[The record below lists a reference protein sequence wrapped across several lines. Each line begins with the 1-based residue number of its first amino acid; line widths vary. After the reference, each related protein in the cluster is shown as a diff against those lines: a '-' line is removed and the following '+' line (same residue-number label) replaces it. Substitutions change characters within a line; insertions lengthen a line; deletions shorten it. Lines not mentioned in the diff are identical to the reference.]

1 MCGIWGAWLGQAAME
16 FPSDYLAQTLSHRGP
31 DDAQFW
37 SESDG
42 SIWLGHNRLAIL
54 DLSNAGQQPMHS
66 SCGRY
71 VIVFNG
77 EVYNHLV
84 IRAQLESDGL
94 APAWRGH
101 SDTESLIEAVSA
113 WGLERTLTALA
124 GMFAFALWDSA
135 EKTLTLVRDRLG
147 EKPLYF
153 GWAGSGFA
161 FASELKALRAIPGFK
176 SEIDKG
182 SLALYMRYG
191 YVPTPYSIYKG
202 VSKLPPGCL
211 LVCGSCHIESLTLPK
226 YKPYWNAIQAAKT
239 SVSDRFTFNSDAEAV
254 DSLESVLRNSIRD
267 QMIADVPLGAFLSG
281 GIDSSVVVALMQD
294 LAKTTGNPPV
304 KTFSIGFNER
314 AYDEAPHARAVASHL
329 GTEHK
334 ELYVSPAEALA
345 VIPRLPH
352 LYDEPFADS
361 SQVPTY
367 LVCEMTKQ
375 HVTVALSGDGGDE
388 LFGGYNRYFL
398 AARMWNRI
406 SRMPQPARDLAG
418 RILRAIP
425 IITWDA
431 LYRLLM
437 PVIPKQYQ
445 MRLPGEKIH
454 KAGRLLGAVDEQALY
469 RGLVSQWDPFDVVLD
484 AVEPNSL
491 STNNMTGIPTLIEKM
506 MLYDS
511 VTYLPDDIL
520 TKVDRAAMAV
530 SLETRIP
537 LLDHRVYEFAW
548 RLPLKYKVRDGS
560 GKWILKELLYKYV
573 PQSLVDRPKMGFG
586 VPIDVW
592 LRGPLR
598 DWAEML
604 LDESRLV
611 SEGYFNAQ
619 SIRLKWQDHLSG
631 KYNWQHQLWPVLMFQ
646 AWLMEQ

>member
-1 MCGIWGAWLGQAAME
+1 ME
-16 FPSDYLAQTLSHRGP
+16 FSSERLSRTLSHRGP
-31 DDAQFW
+31 DDAQVW
-37 SESDG
+37 HDPNG

-101 SDTESLIEAVSA
+101 SDTESLIEAISA
-113 WGLERTLTALA
+113 WGLERTLMALV
-124 GMFAFALWDSA
+124 GMFAFALWDSVK
-135 EKTLTLVRDRLG
+135 KTLTLARDRLG

-176 SEIDKG
+176 SEIDRE

-211 LVCGSCHIESLTLPK
+211 LVCDGHHIESQTLPK
-226 YKPYWNAIQAAKT
+226 YKPYWNAIKAAKA
-239 SVSDRFTFNSDAEAV
+239 SMSDCFTFDSDVEAV
-254 DSLESVLRNSIRD
+254 DLLESVLRNSIRD

-294 LAKTTGNPPV
+294 LAKASGSPLV
-304 KTFSIGFNER
+304 KTFSIGFDEQ
-314 AYDEAPHARAVASHL
+314 AYDEAHHARAVASYL
-329 GTEHK
+329 GTEHT
-334 ELYVSPAEALA
+334 ELYVSSSEALA

-352 LYDEPFADS
+352 IYDEPFADS
-361 SQVPTY
+361 SQLPTY

-375 HVTVALSGDGGDE
+375 HVAVALSGDGGDE
-388 LFGGYNRYFL
+388 IFGGYNRYFL
-398 AARMWNRI
+398 AARMWSRI
-406 SRMPQPARDLAG
+406 SMLPRPARELAG
-418 RILRAIP
+418 NILRAIP
-425 IITWDA
+425 ISNWNA
-431 LYRLLM
+431 LYRMLM
-437 PVIPKQYQ
+437 LVIPKKYQ

-454 KAGRLLGAVDEQALY
+454 KAGRLFGAADERSLY
-469 RGLVSQWDPFDVVLD
+469 RGLVSQWDPLDVVLD
-484 AVEPNSL
+484 VIEPNGL
-491 STNNMTGIPTLIEKM
+491 LDTDVIGIPTLIEKM
-506 MLYDS
+506 MLLDS
-511 VTYLPDDIL
+511 VTYMPDDIL

-537 LLDHRVYEFAW
+537 FLDHRVYEFAW
-548 RLPLKYKVRDGS
+548 RLPLEYKVRDGS
-560 GKWILKELLYKYV
+560 GKWLLRELLYKYV

-604 LDESRLV
+604 LDESRLK
-611 SEGYFNAQ
+611 SEGYFNTK
-619 SIRLKWQDHLSG
+619 SIRTKWQEHLSG
-631 KYNWQHQLWPVLMFQ
+631 KYNWQHQVWPVLMFQ

>member
-1 MCGIWGAWLGQAAME
+1 ME
-16 FPSDYLAQTLSHRGP
+16 FPSDYLSQTLSHRGP

-101 SDTESLIEAVSA
+101 SDTESLIEAISA
-113 WGLERTLTALA
+113 WGLERTLASLV

-135 EKTLTLVRDRLG
+135 ERTLTLVRDRLG

-176 SEIDKG
+176 SEIDRG
-182 SLALYMRYG
+182 ALALYMRYG
-191 YVPTPYSIYKG
+191 YVPTPYSIYRG

-211 LVCGSCHIESLTLPK
+211 LVCGSCHIESQTLPK
-226 YKPYWNAIQAAKT
+226 YKPYWNALQTAKT
-239 SVSDRFTFNSDAEAV
+239 SVSDRFTFNSDVEAV

-294 LAKTTGNPPV
+294 LAKTTGSPPV

-646 AWLMEQ
+646 AWLMEP

>member
-1 MCGIWGAWLGQAAME
+1 ME